1 MRLFDRSGAALELTK
16 EGEAVAAE
24 AERVVGS
31 YRRLQSVAALQGGS
45 PASHERFRVVVSPF
59 AKRTLAPVIEEF
71 GRIGDDDRVVD
82 LVEASVYDM
91 ARRYDRLD
99 AGTLYVLDLPMDLG
113 IVAGDL
119 PPGFLD
125 AVLNDPGFFE
135 PFLLSSFMLRCAD
148 GSAYSKKP
156 WVRWSDL
163 DMDKIACHNDAFLE
177 QMIRHYLGRAGD
189 GEPGM
194 KVTNP
199 DLLDAAVR
207 EQGMVSLFG
216 SFPVIFRERNRQ
228 PTGGVAV
235 ELRPEASFVTGVVGG
250 ATTPRP
256 PRSCASCNG
265 CSDSPSPRTCGATTR
280 TASSRRTASRALDAS
295 HLRPQDFDGTAAR
308 TPCCSTAPGAR
319 RLGSLEGTTTRRMEW
334 ARKEWSCRGGTC
346 SWGWAS
352 ARRR

>member
-1 MRLFDRSGAALELTK
+1 MQMESLSLFLAVAESKSIAKAAQRLYITPQGASAAIIALEKQLDVRLFDRSGAALELTK
-16 EGEAVAAE
+16 EGEAIAAE

-45 PASHERFRVVVSPF
+45 PASRERFRVVVSPF

-250 ATTPRP
+250 AGNAQ
-256 PRSCASCNG
+256 ASAFLRFMQRLLRQSFSSYMRRNDPDRFFEENG
-265 CSDSPSPRTCGATTR
+265 
-280 TASSRRTASRALDAS
+280 
-295 HLRPQDFDGTAAR
+295 AAR
-308 TPCCSTAPGAR
+308 P
-319 RLGSLEGTTTRRMEW
+319 
-334 ARKEWSCRGGTC
+334 
-346 SWGWAS
+346 
-352 ARRR
+352 